1 MVRLN
6 DERQFPQKMERCQNV
21 GGKVKT
27 SVEPIGKS
35 TIAFSITRATSDLA
49 GKTLGW

>member
-1 MVRLN
+1 MVKLN
-6 DERQFPQKMERCQNV
+6 DERRFPQEMERCQNV
-21 GGKVKT
+21 GGKAKT
-27 SVEPIGKS
+27 SVEPAGKS